1 MRKDELKPAILLGA
15 GGHARVVYELVLAL
29 GYDVVGMCAPVLPS
43 ESDGFWSGVEYLGS
57 DDSLNGFNP
66 SDYFLLNGIGQM
78 PFNSHRKSVYDNFV
92 ARGFY
97 FPTLIHPFSFVS
109 PSAAISSGTQIF
121 AGAVLQA
128 NARVGENVIINTRA
142 SVDHDSV
149 IADNVH
155 LAPGSIVCGGVC
167 IEAGVFVGAG
177 AVIANGVRVGLNSVI
192 GAGASCVKDMPQASK
207 LLPLNKRAML

>member
-1 MRKDELKPAILLGA
+1 MEELKPAILLGA
-15 GGHARVVYELVLAL
+15 GGHARVVYELARLI
-29 GYDVVGMCAPVLPS
+29 GYEVIGMCAPELPD
-43 ESDGFWSGVEYLGS
+43 ESDNFWNGMKYFGPDNSL
-57 DDSLNGFNP
+57 DFLDS

-78 PFNSHRKSVYDNFV
+78 PFNSTRRFVYDKFT

-97 FPTLIHPFSFVS
+97 FPALIHPFSFVS
-109 PSAAISSGTQIF
+109 PSATVLDGAQVF
-121 AGAVLQA
+121 AGAILQA
-128 NARVGENVIINTRA
+128 NVKVGSNVIINTRV

-149 IADNVH
+149 ISDNVH

-177 AVIANGVRVGLNSVI
+177 AVVANGVHVGLNSVI

-207 LLPLNKRAML
+207 LVPLNKRALL